1 MGVYGV
7 LCFLR
12 MSECCVVLSQM
23 ELLVLNLISIQVQAR
38 LLLLH
43 HMTTLTGKTTT
54 QLTTVI

>member
-12 MSECCVVLSQM
+12 MSECCVVLIQM
-23 ELLVLNLISIQVQAR
+23 ERLVLNLILIQVQAR
-38 LLLLH
+38 SPLRH

-54 QLTTVI
+54 QLTTI